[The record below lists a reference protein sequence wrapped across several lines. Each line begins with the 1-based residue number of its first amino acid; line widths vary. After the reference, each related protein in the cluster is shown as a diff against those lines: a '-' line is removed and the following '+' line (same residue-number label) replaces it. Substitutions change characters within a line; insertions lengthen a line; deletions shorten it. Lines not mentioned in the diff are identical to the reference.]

1 MSHSGWNSK
10 DYKKFDDQRAG
21 EYAAIANEVFA
32 PIYPVIAGQILERCG
47 VETGLCIDVGCG
59 PANLSLALAKLTA
72 LTFCAMD
79 FSPDILDFARA
90 NIAREGLAA
99 RVATIAGDVHR
110 MPVQDGVAALII
122 SRGSMRFWRNR
133 PAAFREMRRILEPG
147 GKGYVGGGLGSS
159 LLAEDINREMIKRGA
174 DWQNKPKPHARKN
187 DTAEWRE
194 IMAKAGFSRYEI
206 IRDDSGSWVYFEKEG

>member
-1 MSHSGWNSK
+1 MSHISWNSK
-10 DYKKFDDQRAG
+10 GYEKFDEQRAE

-47 VETGLCIDVGCG
+47 VRTGFCIDVGCG
-59 PANLSLALAKLTA
+59 PANLSLALAKLTS
-72 LTFCAMD
+72 LSFCAMD
-79 FSPDILDFARA
+79 FSPHILDFAQA
-90 NIAREGLAA
+90 NIDREGLAA
-99 RVATIAGDVHR
+99 RVTTVVGDVHR
-110 MPVQDGVAALII
+110 MPFSDGFASLII

-133 PAAFREMRRILEPG
+133 PAAFREMWRILAPG

-159 LLAEDINREMIKRGA
+159 LLAEEINREMIRRGA
-174 DWQNKPKPHARKN
+174 DWQNKPKPSRKN